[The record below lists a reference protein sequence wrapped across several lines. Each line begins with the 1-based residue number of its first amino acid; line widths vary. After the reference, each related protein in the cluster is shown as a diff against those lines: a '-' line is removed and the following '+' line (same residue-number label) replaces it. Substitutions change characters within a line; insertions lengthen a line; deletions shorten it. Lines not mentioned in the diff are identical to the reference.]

1 MVESNGSEE
10 ENMKKLA
17 LLMIAFSALVSG
29 CVAYVPDFDHGPQH
43 GNSYRYH
50 DGGRYRMERDRDGD
64 GVPDWQD
71 RRPDNPR
78 RY

>member
-1 MVESNGSEE
+1 
-10 ENMKKLA
+10 MKKLA
-17 LLMIAFSALVSG
+17 LLMIAVSAMVSG
-29 CVAYVPDFDHGPQH
+29 CVAYVPDNAHGPQQ

-50 DGGRYRMERDRDGD
+50 GGGPYRIERDRDRD

-71 RRPDNPR
+71 RRPENPY

>member
-1 MVESNGSEE
+1 
-10 ENMKKLA
+10 MKKLA
-17 LLMIAFSALVSG
+17 LLMIAVGAMVSG
-29 CVAYVPDFDHGPQH
+29 CVAYVPDYGHGPQH

-50 DGGRYRMERDRDGD
+50 EAGSYRMERDRDGD

-71 RRPDNPR
+71 RRPENPH